1 MDLGIATVIN
11 GRTAKSRVL
20 PTMPHKVALAP
31 MLIGILCLSL
41 GACNRATQAE
51 YENCMQT
58 AAQLLDVPLKADRL
72 INCYD
77 MEMSVAHPPS
87 KKTTKDLG
95 KLGKEGVLA
104 WIRDM
109 EKGSHSLA
117 ANYAYNPLIVE
128 TYKLGGY
135 NLCED
140 KITHHRAARAISERD
155 YQEENAKEKLQTL
168 CEVYMK

>member
-1 MDLGIATVIN
+1 MDGVTDIN
-11 GRTAKSRVL
+11 GWTAKGRVS
-20 PTMPHKVALAP
+20 PTMLNKVALAP
-31 MLIGILCLSL
+31 MLIAILCFSL
-41 GACNRATQAE
+41 VACNRVTQAE
-51 YENCMQT
+51 YESCMQT
-58 AAQLLDVPLKADRL
+58 AAQLLDVAIKADRL

-87 KKTTKDLG
+87 KNTTKDLG

-109 EKGSHSLA
+109 EKGSDSLA

-128 TYKLGGY
+128 AYKLGGY

-140 KITHHRAARAISERD
+140 KITYHRATRAISARD
-155 YQEENAKEKLQTL
+155 YQEENAEEKLQKL
-168 CEVYMK
+168 CEAYMK